1 MAIGKS
7 DVPGRKA
14 GPNDS
19 FPVGD
24 AKHDRLAIG
33 GATRSYDAGNISKS
47 EETHIKRIARALL
60 KKKNNG

>member
-1 MAIGKS
+1 MTIGKS

-14 GPNDS
+14 GPEGS

-24 AKHDRLAIG
+24 AKHQRLAIG

-47 EETHIKRIARALL
+47 EETPIKRIARALL
-60 KKKNNG
+60 KKNAR